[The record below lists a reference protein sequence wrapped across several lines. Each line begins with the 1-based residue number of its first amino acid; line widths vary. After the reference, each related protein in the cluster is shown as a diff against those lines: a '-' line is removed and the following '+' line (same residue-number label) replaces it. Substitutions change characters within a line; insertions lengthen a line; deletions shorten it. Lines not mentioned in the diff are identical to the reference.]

1 MDFLEVIKQA
11 RNVPRSDGRI
21 SDRTLKRQFVL
32 GNEALEDRKFER
44 IIGQELAIDTD
55 DEVLVWV
62 AAALRPR

>member
-11 RNVPRSDGRI
+11 RDVPKSKGRI
-21 SDRTLKRQFVL
+21 ADRTLKRQFAP
-32 GNEALEDRKFER
+32 GNEALENRKFER

-55 DEVLVWV
+55 DEVLVRV